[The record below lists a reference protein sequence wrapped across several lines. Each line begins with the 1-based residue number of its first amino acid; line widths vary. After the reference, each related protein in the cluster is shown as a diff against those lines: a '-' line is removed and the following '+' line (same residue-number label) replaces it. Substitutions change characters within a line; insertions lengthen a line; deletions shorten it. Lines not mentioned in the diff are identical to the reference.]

1 MKKPFL
7 FAAILAFCAVAPH
20 AATAQTA
27 QKPVSPARLTPTVQA
42 VRAVA
47 PAVVSITTAKTVER
61 RGDPFGGGFFPDDFF
76 RRFMGPGFEFP
87 GAPGR
92 RRTEQS
98 LGSGVIIDGAKGLV
112 LTNNH
117 VIAGAETI
125 TAVLQDGR
133 SFEAELLG
141 SDAGFDVAVLTLRGG
156 ANLPQAVM
164 GDSRDLLIGEPA
176 IAIGNP
182 YGYGHTVTTGVVSAV
197 GRALLAKAGAAYAD
211 LIQTDAAINPGNSG
225 GPLVNIEG
233 RVIGINMAIRAG
245 AEGIGFAIPVEKAR
259 RVVAE
264 LMDTGKVSPVW
275 LGLLGQGVDERT
287 ARYFGLAEPAGLL
300 VTEVAPG
307 GPAQAAG
314 IAPGDV
320 VLSAAGAKV
329 EDAEHFQGLLRT
341 VTAGETVTLE
351 ILHGGARRTAD
362 VRAAPFKRETA
373 EALAAARWGITVREG
388 GGKGLVLAQVAASS
402 PAGKIGLAVGDRLL
416 GIGGERV
423 NGMDDLT
430 RAVLRH
436 SMHRSLILLVE
447 RGGRGY
453 YARITL

>member
-1 MKKPFL
+1 MKK
-7 FAAILAFCAVAPH
+7 AAFPAIFVVCLALLPLSAP
-20 AATAQTA
+20 AQTA
-27 QKPVSPARLTPTVQA
+27 PKPVSPARLTPTVQA

-47 PAVVSITTAKTVER
+47 PAVVSIATAKTVER
-61 RGDPFGGGFFPDDFF
+61 RGDPFGGLMQDEFF
-76 RRFMGPGFEFP
+76 RRFFGPGFELP
-87 GAPGR
+87 GGPR
-92 RRTEQS
+92 PRTAQS

-133 SFEAELLG
+133 TFEAELLG
-141 SDAGFDVAVLTLRGG
+141 SDADFDVAVLKLRGG
-156 ANLPQAVM
+156 KDLPQAAM
-164 GDSRDLLIGEPA
+164 GDSRDILIGEPA

-182 YGYGHTVTTGVVSAV
+182 YGYGHTVTTGVISAV
-197 GRALLAKAGAAYAD
+197 GRSLRGEDGAAYAD

-233 RVIGINMAIRAG
+233 RVIGVNVAIRAG
-245 AEGIGFAIPVEKAR
+245 AEGIGFAIPVDKAR

-264 LMDTGKVSPVW
+264 LMDTGRVAPVW
-275 LGLLGQGVDERT
+275 LGLFGQGVDERT
-287 ARYFGLAEPAGLL
+287 ARYFGLPEPSGLL
-300 VTEVAPG
+300 VTEATPG

-314 IAPGDV
+314 IVPGDV

-329 EDAEHFQGLLRT
+329 EDADHFQGLLRT
-341 VTAGETVTLE
+341 VTAGEEVQLE
-351 ILHGGARRTAD
+351 VLHGEARRTVA
-362 VRAAPFKRETA
+362 VRAAPFRQETA
-373 EALAAARWGITVREG
+373 LELAAARWGVSVRQD
-388 GGKGLVLAQVAASS
+388 GGKGLVLAQVSPKS
-402 PAGKIGLAVGDRLL
+402 PAGKIGLAPGDRLV
-416 GIGGERV
+416 GIGGERIG
-423 NGMDDLT
+423 GMDDLT

-436 SMHRSLILLVE
+436 SMHRTLILTIE

>member
-1 MKKPFL
+1 MKKTFL
-7 FAAILAFCAVAPH
+7 LAAILACLAAAPP
-20 AATAQTA
+20 AAMAQA
-27 QKPVSPARLTPTVQA
+27 APASVSPARLTPTVQA

-47 PAVVSITTAKTVER
+47 PAVVSITTAKVVQR
-61 RGDPFGGGFFPDDFF
+61 RAEPFGGDFFPDDLF
-76 RRFMGPGFEFP
+76 RHFMGPGFEFP
-87 GAPGR
+87 GNPGR
-92 RRTEQS
+92 KHTEQS

-133 SFEAELLG
+133 SFEADLLG
-141 SDAGFDVAVLTLRGG
+141 SDADFDVAVLKLRGG
-156 ANLPQAVM
+156 TKLPQAVM
-164 GDSRDLLIGEPA
+164 GDSRDILIGEPA

-182 YGYGHTVTTGVVSAV
+182 YGYGHTVTTGVISAV
-197 GRALLAKAGAAYAD
+197 GRALRAEDGAAYAD

-259 RVVAE
+259 RVVTE

-275 LGLLGQGVDERT
+275 LGLFGQGVDERT
-287 ARYFGLAEPAGLL
+287 ARYFGLPEPAGLL

-307 GPAQAAG
+307 GTAQAAG
-314 IAPGDV
+314 IVPGDV
-320 VLSAAGAKV
+320 VLSASGAKV

-341 VTAGETVTLE
+341 VTAGEEVSLE
-351 ILHGGARRTAD
+351 ILHDGARRTVG
-362 VRAAPFKRETA
+362 VRAAPFERQTA
-373 EALAAARWGITVREG
+373 EALAAARWGITVRDG
-388 GGKGLVLAQVAASS
+388 GGKGLVLAQVAKAS
-402 PAGKIGLAVGDRLL
+402 PAGKIGLVPGDRLL

-436 SMHRSLILLVE
+436 SMHRTLILVVE